1 MTYRP
6 LADIFPP
13 YYLGTT
19 DEETLR
25 RVVDMHLNDCYSPDD
40 LHAWIARRSDPY
52 EREAYAVLTI
62 QRIHERSADEDDEFR
77 LDPTLFAETV
87 EPHLRRIIRHA
98 QTDQLAEEML
108 TQEAAQ
114 SAHAEMP
121 QQETHHR
128 FLRLE
133 QQVAYL
139 THEVDKLRAGA
150 MRRDTCPYIIPS
162 HIKSQ
167 DDIDSDLRR
176 FAALSAQKFADHLH
190 RMQAAEYLDFGTDSA
205 ADIYQHMDRCY
216 HIGRLYHLNTF
227 QKAWR
232 NHSPLNK

>member
-40 LHAWIARRSDPY
+40 LHAWIARRPDPY
-52 EREAYAVLTI
+52 EREAYAVLTVR
-62 QRIHERSADEDDEFR
+62 RIHERS
-77 LDPTLFAETV
+77 LDPDDDFCLRPDVFAEAV
-87 EPHLRRIIRHA
+87 EPPLRRIIRHA

-114 SAHAEMP
+114 SAHGETP
-121 QQETHHR
+121 RQELHSR
-128 FLRLE
+128 FERME
-133 QQVAYL
+133 KQMAYL
-139 THEVDKLRAGA
+139 THEVEKMKANAL
-150 MRRDTCPYIIPS
+150 RRDTCPYIIPS

-167 DDIDSDLRR
+167 DDIEADLRR
-176 FAALSAQKFADHLH
+176 VATLSAQKFADHLR
-190 RMQAAEYLDFGTDSA
+190 RMQSLRYLDFGTDSA
-205 ADIYQHMDRCY
+205 ADIYAHMDRCY
-216 HIGRLYHLNTF
+216 HISQLYHLNTF

-232 NHSPLNK
+232 NRSPMNN